1 MKEREALRKLRSKE
15 YADRTRRA
23 ENNDTEQGDLILLEN
38 KFWKDKL
45 ATNFEEKPYKVI
57 ERNGNA
63 VVIENDENGRKM
75 RNTNQMKKFVQNED
89 LHANEDM
96 EQNAEDEKL
105 PSEEIESS
113 EPIGKQPETKPPD
126 TKMTPRVKE
135 RPSRDR
141 RPPSKFND
149 YIMGKWSQSLMDCDF
164 CLD

>member
-1 MKEREALRKLRSKE
+1 MKEREALRKLKSKE

-23 ENNDTEQGDLILLEN
+23 ENTDIEQGDLILLEN
-38 KFWKDKL
+38 KLRKDKL

-105 PSEEIESS
+105 PSEEIESI
-113 EPIGKQPETKPPD
+113 EQIGEQPETKPPD
-126 TKMTPRVKE
+126 TKMIPQVKE
-135 RPSRDR
+135 RPMRDR

-149 YIMGKWSQSLMDCDF
+149 YIMGK
-164 CLD
+164 